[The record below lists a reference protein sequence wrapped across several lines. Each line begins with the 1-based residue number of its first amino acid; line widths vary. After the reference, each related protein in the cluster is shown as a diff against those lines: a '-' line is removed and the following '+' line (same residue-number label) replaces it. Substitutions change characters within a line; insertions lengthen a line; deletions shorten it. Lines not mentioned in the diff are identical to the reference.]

1 MRSRYATE
9 TMCERLE
16 SSYFDRGQRV
26 CADSWFIGTN
36 DKETFDRALKEIT
49 DKRPDAFMEG
59 VYQRQFNQSGQLDT
73 TLTAT
78 SLLDFGSRANAEI
91 MNPALWLERPPATW
105 YIKGDHGELTVD
117 RNRLYLTTNVIADR
131 FEEGRD
137 PWRLSGETLQWDQ
150 TTDLVTAKTTTTL
163 VQGRSQSVGDKL
175 VMNLNTNE
183 YTLGDK
189 VRTQWRNA
197 TSSQ

>member
-1 MRSRYATE
+1 VNGWSRLILIAASAFVLIVGLSEPFTK
-9 TMCERLE
+9 TTL
-16 SSYFDRGQRV
+16 DP
-26 CADSWFIGTN
+26 
-36 DKETFDRALKEIT
+36 ALKEIT

-73 TLTAT
+73 TLVAT
-78 SLLDFGSRANAEI
+78 SLLDFGNRANAEI

-117 RNRLYLTTNVIADR
+117 RNRLYLTTNVIANR

-137 PWRLSGETLQWDQ
+137 PWRLSGETLRWDQ

>member
-1 MRSRYATE
+1 MNGWSRLVLIAASAFVLILGISEPMTK
-9 TMCERLE
+9 TTL
-16 SSYFDRGQRV
+16 
-26 CADSWFIGTN
+26 
-36 DKETFDRALKEIT
+36 DRALKEIT

-78 SLLDFGSRANAEI
+78 SLLDFGNRANAEI

-117 RNRLYLTTNVIADR
+117 RDRLYLTTNVIANR

>member
-1 MRSRYATE
+1 MTSAFVLILGLSEPMT
-9 TMCERLE
+9 
-16 SSYFDRGQRV
+16 
-26 CADSWFIGTN
+26 
-36 DKETFDRALKEIT
+36 KETFDRALKEIT

-91 MNPALWLERPPATW
+91 TNPLTRASASR
-105 YIKGDHGELTVD
+105 YIKSDHGELTVD

-163 VQGRSQSVGDKL
+163 VQGRSQ
-175 VMNLNTNE
+175 
-183 YTLGDK
+183 
-189 VRTQWRNA
+189 A
-197 TSSQ
+197 

>member
-1 MRSRYATE
+1 MNGWSRLILIAASAFVLILGLSEPMT
-9 TMCERLE
+9 
-16 SSYFDRGQRV
+16 
-26 CADSWFIGTN
+26 
-36 DKETFDRALKEIT
+36 KETFDRALKEIT

-117 RNRLYLTTNVIADR
+117 RNRLYLTTNVVADR

-197 TSSQ
+197 TSSR

>member
-1 MRSRYATE
+1 
-9 TMCERLE
+9 
-16 SSYFDRGQRV
+16 
-26 CADSWFIGTN
+26 
-36 DKETFDRALKEIT
+36 
-49 DKRPDAFMEG
+49 
-59 VYQRQFNQSGQLDT
+59 
-73 TLTAT
+73 
-78 SLLDFGSRANAEI
+78 

-105 YIKGDHGELTVD
+105 HIKGDHGELTVD
-117 RNRLYLTTNVIADR
+117 RNRLYLTTNVIANR

-150 TTDLVTAKTTTTL
+150 TTDLVTAKTTTSL

>member
-1 MRSRYATE
+1 MQRRRCVNGWSRLILIAASAFVLILGLSEPMTK
-9 TMCERLE
+9 TAL
-16 SSYFDRGQRV
+16 
-26 CADSWFIGTN
+26 
-36 DKETFDRALKEIT
+36 DRALKEIT

-78 SLLDFGSRANAEI
+78 SLFDFGNRANAEI
-91 MNPALWLERPPATW
+91 MNPSLWLERPPATW

-117 RNRLYLTTNVIADR
+117 RDRLYLTTNVIANR

-189 VRTQWRNA
+189 VRTKWRNS

>member
-1 MRSRYATE
+1 MQRRRCVNGWSRLILIAASAFVLILGLSEPMT
-9 TMCERLE
+9 
-16 SSYFDRGQRV
+16 
-26 CADSWFIGTN
+26 
-36 DKETFDRALKEIT
+36 KETFDRALKEIT

-117 RNRLYLTTNVIADR
+117 RDRLYLTTNVIANR

>member
-1 MRSRYATE
+1 MNGWSRLILIAASAFVLILGLSEPMTK
-9 TMCERLE
+9 TTL
-16 SSYFDRGQRV
+16 
-26 CADSWFIGTN
+26 
-36 DKETFDRALKEIT
+36 DRALKEIT

-78 SLLDFGSRANAEI
+78 SLLDFGNRANAEI

-105 YIKGDHGELTVD
+105 YIKSDHGELTVD
-117 RNRLYLTTNVIADR
+117 RDRLYLTTNVVANR